1 MMQKRSKQNLRVGRP
16 RRWARGFS
24 LVELTVVL
32 VLIGV
37 LAALAAPRFA
47 NASSHRRVESAA
59 ARVIAD
65 LRYAQQRAR
74 ATSDNVSL
82 NFRGGNTYT
91 LADKNTKVL
100 QTVDLSAE
108 PFGVQIESK
117 IDRSVTRLTFN
128 GFGQPDAGAKF
139 ILSSGS
145 HTATVTVDPMTGE
158 VRRQ

>member
-1 MMQKRSKQNLRVGRP
+1 MMQKRSTQNLRVGRP
-16 RRWARGFS
+16 RRSARAFS

-82 NFRGGNTYT
+82 NFRGGNSYT

-108 PFGVQIESK
+108 PFGVQIAAE
-117 IDRSVTRLTFN
+117 IDRAETSLTFN